1 MRMVHKK
8 QKTSFIAWDECVGI
22 GSAGIDHINMCI
34 FWVKRK
40 KERPS
45 VHGRRR
51 KEEEERSDADIL
63 GRDA

>member
-34 FWVKRK
+34 FWVKKK

-45 VHGRRR
+45 VRTWGKKKRRR
-51 KEEEERSDADIL
+51 GKI
-63 GRDA
+63 